1 MDFFCCSSHCINLDV
16 LENALNTDG
25 LTTGEHSGAHNLVE
39 RWVGRTLR
47 FGVWTSA
54 GLMIAGLLLTWLSAG
69 SLRLPSENP
78 SPGEVFRGLFAGSP
92 DPVTLMFAGLLLL
105 MLTPFLRVLTAAVG
119 FAVEKDWRFVLVALV
134 VFAMLLGELVFSL
147 R

>member
-1 MDFFCCSSHCINLDV
+1 
-16 LENALNTDG
+16 LENALNADG
-25 LTTGEHSGAHNLVE
+25 LTTGKDSGTHHLVE

-54 GLMIAGLLLTWLSAG
+54 GLMVAGLLLAWLSAG

-78 SPGEVFRGLFAGSP
+78 TPGEVFRSLLAGSL

-105 MLTPFLRVLTAAVG
+105 MLTPFLRVLTAAAG
-119 FAVEKDWRFVLVALV
+119 FAAEKDRRFVVVALV

>member
-1 MDFFCCSSHCINLDV
+1 VSTN
-16 LENALNTDG
+16 E
-25 LTTGEHSGAHNLVE
+25 LTTGKHSGTHHLVE
-39 RWVGRTLR
+39 RWIGRTLR
-47 FGVWTSA
+47 FGVWISA
-54 GLMIAGLLLTWLSAG
+54 GLMIAGLLLAWFSTG

-78 SPGEVFRGLFAGSP
+78 SPGDVFRNLLAGSL

-119 FAVEKDWRFVLVALV
+119 FAAEKDRRFVVVALV
-134 VFAMLLGELVFSL
+134 VFAMLVGELVFSL